1 MSGHSH
7 WSSIKH
13 QKGAADAK
21 RGKIFSKVSR
31 QIIIAAKEGDKDP
44 ELNPRLKMAIEQAKV
59 FNMPK
64 ENIERAIKK
73 GAGELTGEKFEPVL
87 FEAVGPNNGAII
99 IEGITDNKNRSIS
112 EIRQILNTHNAKLVD
127 EGAVKWLFDK
137 KGVILIKKSGEEEE
151 LKIIEAGAED
161 VRTDEEYFEIF
172 TKPEN
177 LETVK
182 KNLIE
187 AGFEIE
193 SFSLGYRAKET
204 IEAGESYKKLFEALD
219 ENDAVQEIYSN
230 IEI

>member
-21 RGKIFSKVSR
+21 RGKVFSKISR

-44 ELNPRLKMAIEQAKV
+44 ELNPRLKMAIEQAKI

-73 GAGELTGEKFEPVL
+73 GAGELTGEKLEPVL
-87 FEAVGPNNGAII
+87 FEAIGPNNGAII

-112 EIRQILNTHNAKLVD
+112 EIKQILNTYNAKLVN

-137 KGVILIKKSGEEEE
+137 KGSILVKKNNEEDE

-161 VRTDEEYFEIF
+161 VKADGEYFEIF
-172 TKPEN
+172 TKPES

-187 AGFEIE
+187 GGFKIE
-193 SFSLGYRAKET
+193 SSSLGYRAKET
-204 IEAGESYKKLFEALD
+204 VEGGESYKKLFEALD
-219 ENDAVQEIYSN
+219 ENDTVQEIYSN